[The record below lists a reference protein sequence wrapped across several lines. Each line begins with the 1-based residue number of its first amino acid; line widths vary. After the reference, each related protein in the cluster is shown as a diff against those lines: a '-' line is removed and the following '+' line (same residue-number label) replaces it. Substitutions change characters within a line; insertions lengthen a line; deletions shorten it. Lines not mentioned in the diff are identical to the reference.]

1 MTKFHFRAS
10 NPEPEVVCK
19 VRRLAHDVAELL
31 LVDGARPVQVG
42 LGQNL
47 IIERDPLMSEFSA
60 CNISINS
67 VPMQLA
73 QYLEWY
79 IIRQKV

>member
-1 MTKFHFRAS
+1 MDGSSSFSAS
-10 NPEPEVVCK
+10 NPEPEVVGK

-47 IIERDPLMSEFSA
+47 ISERDPLMLEFQASM
-60 CNISINS
+60 CR
-67 VPMQLA
+67 P
-73 QYLEWY
+73 
-79 IIRQKV
+79 